1 MILPLPP
8 THAPGRRRLFSALS
22 SLSVA
27 AAVCLIF
34 STTATAQDQPTRF
47 EAAAVYS
54 TYDAPNYLKS
64 TQFAYGG
71 RFTWNCLSH
80 LALEG
85 EYGSSLK
92 SPIDADVL
100 EGGYFSQA
108 LFGIKSGMRWRKW
121 GLFGKFRPG
130 FIRYSS
136 AITGATTTSTSITFT
151 RGPLKDAAFDLGG
164 GAEFFLSRRFL
175 FRYDAGEMIIHEGP
189 STYVLNGV
197 AASNPS
203 FTAWNHFET
212 EVSVAFRF

>member
-1 MILPLPP
+1 MRN
-8 THAPGRRRLFSALS
+8 HRWKRRERPLFSALS
-22 SLSVA
+22 SLAVIAAWFVTSSRPA
-27 AAVCLIF
+27 AA
-34 STTATAQDQPTRF
+34 QDSSTRF

-54 TYDAPNYLKS
+54 TYDAPDYLKS
-64 TQFAYGG
+64 TQFVYGG

-80 LALEG
+80 LALES

-92 SPIDADVL
+92 TPIDADVL

-108 LFGIKSGMRWRKW
+108 LFGVKSGVRWRKW

-130 FIRYSS
+130 FIRYSG
-136 AITGATTTSTSITFT
+136 AITGATTTSTSITFA

-175 FRYDAGEMIIHEGP
+175 FRYDASEIIIHQGP
-189 STYVLNGV
+189 STYVANGV
-197 AASNPS
+197 VKSNPP